1 MRSQFFLVVF
11 SVSLISF
18 STADSLAQKPS
29 TPEERARLVSIAQ
42 KLEANPLDPA
52 LKSEREWAIKWL
64 IEVPDIHVGI
74 CPSIL
79 GDYRKYKYS
88 SEITTQ
94 ILLASA
100 KFSIE
105 SPDQANDAAAQYI
118 AGAESALK
126 AYTAILQQDSK
137 AKSKPLDDDLE
148 KQSQG
153 KLKDFLR
160 DTAAKQ
166 CDKKS

>member
-1 MRSQFFLVVF
+1 MRSELFPVLFA
-11 SVSLISF
+11 VSLMGF

-29 TPEERARLVSIAQ
+29 TPEERARLVSVAQ
-42 KLEANPLDPA
+42 KLEASPLDPS
-52 LKSEREWAIKWL
+52 LKAEREWAIKWL
-64 IEVPDIHVGI
+64 IEVPDIHVGM

-79 GDYRKYKYS
+79 GDYHNYKYS

-100 KFSIE
+100 RFSIE
-105 SPDQANDAAAQYI
+105 KPDQASDPTAQYI

-126 AYTAILQQDSK
+126 AYTAILQQDAK
-137 AKSKPLDDDLE
+137 AKSKPLDADLE

-153 KLKDFLR
+153 KLKEMLQD
-160 DTAAKQ
+160 AALKQ
-166 CDKKS
+166 CSRKS